1 MIVGGVDSSTLD
13 ILINHSNGNDARKD
27 SALAD
32 DQKMSTEYPNN
43 FGASHVSSA
52 PITRTG
58 QPADPAPW
66 REINYEVP
74 SSSDPAIEQHIHQA
88 PLNERIAAQ
97 GAGHIA
103 SRTLY
108 FSGLSRHTTYKDL
121 FSILKGGRIVSAV
134 LRHDSANVCF
144 ANGAASFLAWSK
156 RNNIHLQG
164 KRVRNTTSMPVM
176 TKSLS

>member
-1 MIVGGVDSSTLD
+1 
-13 ILINHSNGNDARKD
+13 
-27 SALAD
+27 
-32 DQKMSTEYPNN
+32 MSTEYPNN
-43 FGASHVSSA
+43 LKPSHVSSA
-52 PITRTG
+52 PIPRTM

-74 SSSDPAIEQHIHQA
+74 SSSDPAIEQRIHQN

-97 GAGHIA
+97 STGHKS

-121 FSILKGGRIVSAV
+121 FSILKGGKIVSVV
-134 LRHDSANVCF
+134 LRHDSASVCF

-156 RNNIHLQG
+156 RNDIHLKG

-176 TKSLS
+176 TKIQS

>member
-13 ILINHSNGNDARKD
+13 ILITNSTSNDARKD

-43 FGASHVSSA
+43 YGPSHVSSA
-52 PITRTG
+52 PIPRAM
-58 QPADPAPW
+58 QPSDPAPW

-74 SSSDPAIEQHIHQA
+74 SSSDPMIEQRIHQN

-97 GAGHIA
+97 GAGQKS

-121 FSILKGGRIVSAV
+121 FSILKGGKIVSAV

-144 ANGAASFLAWSK
+144 ANGAGSFLAWSK
-156 RNNIHLQG
+156 RNEIHLKG
-164 KRVRNTTSMPVM
+164 KRVRNTTSIPGM
-176 TKSLS
+176 T